1 MQNIVVTD
9 ARAPSAIGEHPA
21 DEAGREGVAPLHG
34 QDTDGPLGRLRG
46 RLLSGDAVVAVIG
59 LGYVGLPLLLAVADA
74 GYGAVGIDVDDDK
87 VVSLRERRSY
97 ISDVA
102 DVDLER
108 LDKALLTSNVDH
120 AALADVIVIA
130 VPTPLH
136 DGTPDL
142 SIVVDAVRRVALV
155 LRPGQL
161 IVLESTTWPGTTE
174 EVVVPILESS
184 GRLSG
189 TDFAVAYSPERV
201 DPGSNLSLGE
211 VPKVVGGCGETAT
224 ALAALFY
231 RCMID
236 NIHEVSS
243 PRSAEMAKLIENTFR
258 QVNIAL
264 VNELATVA
272 PALGVDLWEALD
284 AAATKPFGYLPFW
297 PGPGVGGHCIAI
309 DPSYL
314 SWRVEQQLGFG
325 VGFIAHARTVNNR
338 MPAFVCG
345 RVAELLSSRSGLALR
360 GATVLLVGV
369 AYKAGVNDARE
380 SPAVAVAHLLKE
392 AGVTVAYHDPHIGSI
407 TAGGDVLHS
416 VPLTPQNLAD
426 ADCIVLLA
434 ATDDVDL
441 DAVASAGSVVFDACG
456 ATRAKRSDNV
466 VLL

>member
-1 MQNIVVTD
+1 MPL
-9 ARAPSAIGEHPA
+9 PSPTLSA
-21 DEAGREGVAPLHG
+21 DEFLGGQPRQGDVAGDPLA
-34 QDTDGPLGRLRG
+34 RLEE
-46 RLLSGDAVVAVIG
+46 RLVGSEAVVAVIG
-59 LGYVGLPLLLAVADA
+59 LGYVGLPLLLAAVGA
-74 GYGAVGIDVDDDK
+74 GYGTVGVEVDDDK
-87 VVSLRERRSY
+87 VSSLGEGRSY

-108 LDKALLTSNVDH
+108 LEGTLLTSRVDH
-120 AALADVIVIA
+120 VVLADVIVIA

-142 SIVVDAVRRVALV
+142 SIVIDAVQGVAEV

-161 IVLESTTWPGTTE
+161 VVLESTTWPGTTD
-174 EVVVPILESS
+174 EVVVPLLETS
-184 GRLSG
+184 GLRSG

-201 DPGSNLSLGE
+201 NPGSDIPLAE

-224 ALAALFY
+224 NLAEQFY
-231 RCMID
+231 RRMID
-236 NIHEVSS
+236 NVHTVSS

-309 DPSYL
+309 DPSFL

-345 RVAELLSSRSGLALR
+345 RVADALSSRQGLALR
-360 GATVLLVGV
+360 GAKVLLVGI

-380 SPAVAVAHLLKE
+380 SPAMAVAHLLKE
-392 AGVTVAYHDPHIGSI
+392 AGVTLAYHDPHIDTISV
-407 TAGGDVLHS
+407 AADVLTS
-416 VPLTPQNLAD
+416 VPLTPEQLSA
-426 ADCIVLLA
+426 ADCVVLLA
-434 ATDDVDL
+434 ASDDLDL
-441 DAVASAGSVVFDACG
+441 DAVTAADTLVFDACG
-456 ATRAKRSDNV
+456 ATRAKRFANV
-466 VLL
+466 ELL